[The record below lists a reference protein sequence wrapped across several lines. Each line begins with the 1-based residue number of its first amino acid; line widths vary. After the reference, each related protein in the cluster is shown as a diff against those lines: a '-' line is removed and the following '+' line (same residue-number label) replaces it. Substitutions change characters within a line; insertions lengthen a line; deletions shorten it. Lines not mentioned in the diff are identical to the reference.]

1 MKFISLKVLLQHVAL
16 SIARRPQLKRATQ
29 KVLHYLPGAKARLTQ
44 AIRPAPLN
52 QFQLDRPHHLL
63 ADVAQ
68 LTPHA
73 RQIYA
78 DLKAAIERR
87 EKVRG

>member
-1 MKFISLKVLLQHVAL
+1 
-16 SIARRPQLKRATQ
+16 
-29 KVLHYLPGAKARLTQ
+29 
-44 AIRPAPLN
+44 
-52 QFQLDRPHHLL
+52 LDRPHHLL